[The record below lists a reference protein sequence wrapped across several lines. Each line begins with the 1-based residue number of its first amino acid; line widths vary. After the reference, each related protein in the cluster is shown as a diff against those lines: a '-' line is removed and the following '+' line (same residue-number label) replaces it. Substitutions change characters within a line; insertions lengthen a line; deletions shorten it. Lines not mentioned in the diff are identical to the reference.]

1 MAPHPVARFMKPH
14 GSIVMSKF
22 IPALLAA
29 ATIGLGSAAYAQTG
43 AAPSPTPKAES
54 VQPKASPSDSG
65 TRGGATKVMT
75 EAELRQELQRQG
87 YSNVSDVRKKGDGF
101 EAKAMKDG
109 KRVSLDVD
117 AKTGKVVTR

>member
-1 MAPHPVARFMKPH
+1 
-14 GSIVMSKF
+14 MSKL

-29 ATIGLGSAAYAQTG
+29 AAVGLGSAAYAQTG
-43 AAPSPTPKAES
+43 TAPAPQSPSAAPTSPK
-54 VQPKASPSDSG
+54 SPSGSETLGGMRGQSG
-65 TRGGATKVMT
+65 AAKTMT
-75 EAELRQELQRQG
+75 EADVRQELQKQG
-87 YSNVSDVRKKGDGF
+87 YTSISDVKKKGDAF